1 MCQEMIIFIIK
12 GGITQGF
19 EFHIN
24 EDTEIIR
31 SCSAMLNGEFFIF
44 GGTNFKRQ
52 LSKVAECGLKRIG
65 DLSFEFYRG
74 AYGTFPFH

>member
-1 MCQEMIIFIIK
+1 MCQEMIIFLIK